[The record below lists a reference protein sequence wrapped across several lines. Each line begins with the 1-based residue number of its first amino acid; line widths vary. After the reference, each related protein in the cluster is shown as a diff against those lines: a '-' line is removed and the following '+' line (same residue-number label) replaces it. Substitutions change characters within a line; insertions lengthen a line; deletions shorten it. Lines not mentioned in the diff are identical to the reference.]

1 LTHYSRLILTASLLA
16 VAGLSLTRVPAD
28 PALIVMEAEAYAELV
43 QPMRVVRGD
52 ALASG
57 DAWVELPLGSG
68 KGWRGKGG
76 GRAGYRVDVPAAGRY
91 AVWARS
97 WWKDGC
103 SNALFLQA
111 NDSPTLVFGNDAVF
125 GQWHWVCS
133 PSLELGKGLNYI
145 RFSNHSDGVR
155 LDKLVVTNDAFY
167 LPEGL
172 ADEITHFFDGFAGCD
187 ADNTGSWSFPS
198 GRWRVVRNPAGAAAS
213 LGDCLAQFDPDGG
226 RALVGN
232 PLWHDY
238 DVRIKTMLTE
248 PGVVAVTFYHANEN
262 NFCGLFWEAD
272 EENAVLSLEQVAE
285 GRAKLLC
292 RQTLDGVSLDTWYD
306 VAISTGGGV
315 IRAAV
320 DGVER
325 CRADFAGERKGRAGL
340 SATIS
345 GAFFDN
351 VEVIFEHAKN

>member
-1 LTHYSRLILTASLLA
+1 M
-16 VAGLSLTRVPAD
+16 PAD

-43 QPMRVVRGD
+43 QPMRVARGD
-52 ALASG
+52 STASG

-76 GRAGYRVDVPAAGRY
+76 GRAAYRVDVPAAGRY
-91 AVWARS
+91 AVWARA

-133 PSLELGKGLNYI
+133 PSLQLGKGLNYI

-155 LDKLVVTNDAFY
+155 IDKLAVTNDVFY
-167 LPEGL
+167 YPEGL

-187 ADNTGSWSFPS
+187 ADNTGSWSFPA
-198 GRWRVVRNPAGAAAS
+198 GRWRVVRNPGGTSAA
-213 LGDCLAQFDPDGG
+213 LGDCLAQFDSGG
-226 RALVGN
+226 GAARAGN

-238 DVRIKTMLTE
+238 DVRVKTMLTG
-248 PGVVAVTFYHANEN
+248 PGTVGVIFYQAGENDFCRLSWELNEV
-262 NFCGLFWEAD
+262 ESA
-272 EENAVLSLEQVAE
+272 LSLEQVSA
-285 GRAKLLC
+285 GRTKVLC
-292 RQTLDGVSLDTWYD
+292 RQTLEGMTLDTWYD
-306 VAISTGGGV
+306 LAVTTGGGV
-315 IRAAV
+315 VRAAMDGTESCRV
-320 DGVER
+320 DFE
-325 CRADFAGERKGRAGL
+325 CEPKGRVGL
-340 SATIS
+340 SATVS

-351 VEVIFEHAKN
+351 VEVVFKHEK